1 MRIVNYILGLP
12 AWDKFKLKSRFK
24 IVIAFRLLLLH
35 YFAEILCPVL
45 PMLPLVSREDFD
57 DGAVLDSNGVLC
69 GNQDKLRGVLLA
81 SAKEAAFRKV
91 TIHHSC

>member
-1 MRIVNYILGLP
+1 
-12 AWDKFKLKSRFK
+12 
-24 IVIAFRLLLLH
+24 
-35 YFAEILCPVL
+35 
-45 PMLPLVSREDFD
+45 MLPLVSREDFD

-91 TIHHSC
+91 IHPPGRAHAIEFVPH